1 MIDGSQGKD
10 ELEKATLGRSSYCP
24 PRLRCRSRRIYP
36 AAFCILFFISPHCL
50 EYN

>member
-24 PRLRCRSRRIYP
+24 PRLRCRIVAPDEFILQHFVFFFLSVRI
-36 AAFCILFFISPHCL
+36 A
-50 EYN
+50 